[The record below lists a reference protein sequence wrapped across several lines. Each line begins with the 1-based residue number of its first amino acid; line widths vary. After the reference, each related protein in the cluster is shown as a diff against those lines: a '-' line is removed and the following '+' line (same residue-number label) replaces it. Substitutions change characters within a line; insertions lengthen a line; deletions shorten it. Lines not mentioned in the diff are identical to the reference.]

1 MMSYLNNAFLNCQK
15 GARPHMLCR
24 SGAVVWD
31 HLQTVMSRQMH
42 RHPPSVQRPTV
53 GEQSPPPK
61 GILVFDLI
69 RIWGSRPPA
78 SHLILPVPLGCC
90 CVSRCGLHYS
100 CSLSMDSSSTAFPV
114 PVFNRFLLY
123 DRIWKLLSFVNY
135 VTLSDLTQSP
145 LLL

>member
-1 MMSYLNNAFLNCQK
+1 MPSSTVKRGPDHTCSVGLVLLSGTTCRQ
-15 GARPHMLCR
+15 LCR
-24 SGAVVWD
+24 DRCTDTHRAFSAP
-31 HLQTVMSRQMH
+31 LLESRA
-42 RHPPSVQRPTV
+42 PPLKEFWCLISL
-53 GEQSPPPK
+53 GF
-61 GILVFDLI
+61 GDL
-69 RIWGSRPPA
+69 GPPA

-135 VTLSDLTQSP
+135 VTLSDLTRSP